1 MMDID
6 NTSDSIKDKDKIEGY
21 IQEFLSYLKFV
32 KRRADS
38 TIYEYKKILNS
49 YKKFV
54 QIYGLTRGCFLKYLE
69 EISNLSQR
77 TIKLRIVVL
86 KSFLNYLY
94 ENGEISGKKYW
105 KDANAKIPSDVPK
118 GLTESQIKVF
128 FSVIEDKFDK
138 TFYSLLLK
146 TGLRISEALWLEK
159 EQIIFYND
167 HAELVIN
174 GKGNR
179 VRYLKIS
186 KQYAEQLI
194 TFAEKN
200 TPKGAQGKKY
210 IFSNDNDVPI
220 TSRTM
225 ERRFK
230 DYVIKANNKID
241 QLRTKGYNNI
251 NYINATPHA
260 LRHTC
265 AKRLL
270 NSGKNLEE
278 VRYIL
283 GHTTISTT
291 GIYVRSD
298 SHSSVLDQI

>member
-1 MMDID
+1 
-6 NTSDSIKDKDKIEGY
+6 
-21 IQEFLSYLKFV
+21 
-32 KRRADS
+32 
-38 TIYEYKKILNS
+38 LNN

-146 TGLRISEALWLEK
+146 TGLRISEALSLEK
-159 EQIIFYND
+159 EHIIFYDD

-186 KQYAEQLI
+186 KQYAEQLV
-194 TFAEKN
+194 TFAN
-200 TPKGAQGKKY
+200 GKKY

-225 ERRFK
+225 ERRFQ
-230 DYVIKANNKID
+230 DYVIKANKKID
-241 QLRTKGYNNI
+241 QIRVSGYNNI

>member
-21 IQEFLSYLKFV
+21 IPEFLSYLKFV

-38 TIYEYKKILNS
+38 TIYEYKKILKS

-146 TGLRISEALWLEK
+146 TGLRISEALSLEK
-159 EQIIFYND
+159 EQIIFYDD

-186 KQYAEQLI
+186 KQYAEQLV
-194 TFAEKN
+194 TFAN
-200 TPKGAQGKKY
+200 GKKY

-225 ERRFK
+225 ERRFQ
-230 DYVIKANNKID
+230 DYVIKANKKID
-241 QLRTKGYNNI
+241 QMRVSGYNNI

>member
-77 TIKLRIVVL
+77 TIKLRIVVI

-94 ENGEISGKKYW
+94 ENDEISGKKYW

-118 GLTESQIKVF
+118 GLTENQIKVF

-146 TGLRISEALWLEK
+146 TGLRISEALSLEK
-159 EQIIFYND
+159 EHIIFYND

-186 KQYAEQLI
+186 KQYAEQLV
-194 TFAEKN
+194 TFAN
-200 TPKGAQGKKY
+200 GKKY
-210 IFSNDNDVPI
+210 IFSNGNDVPI

-225 ERRFK
+225 ERRFQ
-230 DYVIKANNKID
+230 DYVIKANKKID
-241 QLRTKGYNNI
+241 QLRINGYNNI

-298 SHSSVLDQI
+298 SHSSLLDKMSTTG

>member
-21 IQEFLSYLKFV
+21 ISEFLSYLKFV

-38 TIYEYKKILNS
+38 TIYEYKKILNN

-105 KDANAKIPSDVPK
+105 KDASAKIPSDVPK

-146 TGLRISEALWLEK
+146 TGLRISEALSLEK
-159 EQIIFYND
+159 EHIIFYDN

-186 KQYAEQLI
+186 KQYAEQLV
-194 TFAEKN
+194 TFAN
-200 TPKGAQGKKY
+200 GKKY

-225 ERRFK
+225 ERRFQ
-230 DYVIKANNKID
+230 DYVIKANKKID
-241 QLRTKGYNNI
+241 QIRVSGYNNI

-298 SHSSVLDQI
+298 SHNSVLDQI

>member
-21 IQEFLSYLKFV
+21 ISEFLSYLKFV

-38 TIYEYKKILNS
+38 TIYEYKKILNN

-94 ENGEISGKKYW
+94 ENGGISGKKYW

-146 TGLRISEALWLEK
+146 TGLRISEALSLEK
-159 EQIIFYND
+159 EHIIFYDD

-186 KQYAEQLI
+186 KQYAEQLV
-194 TFAEKN
+194 TFAN
-200 TPKGAQGKKY
+200 GKKY

-225 ERRFK
+225 ERRFQ
-230 DYVIKANNKID
+230 DYVIKANKKID
-241 QLRTKGYNNI
+241 QIRVSGYNNI

-298 SHSSVLDQI
+298 SHNSVLDQI

>member
-1 MMDID
+1 MRDI
-6 NTSDSIKDKDKIEGY
+6 NSTLDSIKDKDKIEGY
-21 IQEFLSYLKFV
+21 ISEFLSYLKFV

-38 TIYEYKKILNS
+38 TIYEYKKILNR

-54 QIYGLTRGCFLKYLE
+54 QMYGLTKGCFLKYLE

-105 KDANAKIPSDVPK
+105 KDASAKIPSDVPK
-118 GLTESQIKVF
+118 GLTEDQIKVF
-128 FSVIEDKFDK
+128 FSVIEDIFDR
-138 TFYSLLLK
+138 TFFSLLLK
-146 TGLRISEALWLEK
+146 VGLRISEALYLEK
-159 EQIIFYND
+159 EHIIFYND

-186 KQYAEQLI
+186 KQYAEQLVN
-194 TFAEKN
+194 FSN
-200 TPKGAQGKKY
+200 GKKY
-210 IFSNDNDVPI
+210 LFSNNNVPI

-230 DYVIKANNKID
+230 DYVIKANKKID
-241 QLRTKGYNNI
+241 RLRVNGYNNI

-298 SHSSVLDQI
+298 SHSSLLDKI

>member
-21 IQEFLSYLKFV
+21 ISEFLSYLKFV

-38 TIYEYKKILNS
+38 TIYEYKKILNG
-49 YKKFV
+49 YKRFV
-54 QIYGLTRGCFLKYLE
+54 QKYGLTRGCFLKYLE

-146 TGLRISEALWLEK
+146 TGLRISEALSLEK
-159 EQIIFYND
+159 EHIIFYDD

-186 KQYAEQLI
+186 KQYAEQLV
-194 TFAEKN
+194 TFAN
-200 TPKGAQGKKY
+200 GKKY

-225 ERRFK
+225 ERRFQ
-230 DYVIKANNKID
+230 DYVIKANKKID
-241 QLRTKGYNNI
+241 QIRVSGYNNI

-298 SHSSVLDQI
+298 SHNSVLDQI

>member
-21 IQEFLSYLKFV
+21 ISEFLSYLKFV

-38 TIYEYKKILNS
+38 TIYEYKKILNN

-146 TGLRISEALWLEK
+146 TGLRISEALSLEK
-159 EQIIFYND
+159 EHIIFYDD

-186 KQYAEQLI
+186 KQYAEQLV
-194 TFAEKN
+194 TFAN
-200 TPKGAQGKKY
+200 GKKY

-225 ERRFK
+225 ERRFQ
-230 DYVIKANNKID
+230 DYVIKANKKID
-241 QLRTKGYNNI
+241 QIRVSGYNNI
-251 NYINATPHA
+251 NYINGTPHA

>member
-21 IQEFLSYLKFV
+21 ISEFLSYLKFV

-38 TIYEYKKILNS
+38 TIYEYKKILKS

-146 TGLRISEALWLEK
+146 TGLRISEALSLEK
-159 EQIIFYND
+159 EHIIFYDD

-194 TFAEKN
+194 TFSN
-200 TPKGAQGKKY
+200 GKKY
-210 IFSNDNDVPI
+210 IFSNNNDVPI

-225 ERRFK
+225 ERRFQ
-230 DYVIKANNKID
+230 DYVIKANKKID
-241 QLRTKGYNNI
+241 QIRVSGYNNI

>member
-1 MMDID
+1 
-6 NTSDSIKDKDKIEGY
+6 
-21 IQEFLSYLKFV
+21 
-32 KRRADS
+32 
-38 TIYEYKKILNS
+38 
-49 YKKFV
+49 
-54 QIYGLTRGCFLKYLE
+54 
-69 EISNLSQR
+69 
-77 TIKLRIVVL
+77 
-86 KSFLNYLY
+86 
-94 ENGEISGKKYW
+94 
-105 KDANAKIPSDVPK
+105 
-118 GLTESQIKVF
+118 LTESQIKVF

-146 TGLRISEALWLEK
+146 TGLRISEALSLEK
-159 EQIIFYND
+159 EQIIFYDD

-186 KQYAEQLI
+186 KQYAEQLV
-194 TFAEKN
+194 TFAN
-200 TPKGAQGKKY
+200 GKKY

-225 ERRFK
+225 ERRFQ
-230 DYVIKANNKID
+230 DYVIKANKKID
-241 QLRTKGYNNI
+241 QMRVSGYNNI

>member
-21 IQEFLSYLKFV
+21 ISEFLSYLKFV
-32 KRRADS
+32 KRRTDS
-38 TIYEYKKILNS
+38 TIYEYKKILNG
-49 YKKFV
+49 YKKFA
-54 QIYGLTRGCFLKYLE
+54 QKYGFTRGCFLKYLE

-77 TIKLRIVVL
+77 TIKLRIVVI

-94 ENGEISGKKYW
+94 ENDEISGKKYW

-118 GLTESQIKVF
+118 GLTENQIKVF
-128 FSVIEDKFDK
+128 FSVIEDKFDE

-146 TGLRISEALWLEK
+146 TGLRISEALSLEK
-159 EQIIFYND
+159 EQIIFYDD

-186 KQYAEQLI
+186 KQYAEQLV
-194 TFAEKN
+194 TFAEES
-200 TPKGAQGKKY
+200 TPNGVQGKKY
-210 IFSNDNDVPI
+210 IFSNDKDVPI

-225 ERRFK
+225 ERRFQ
-230 DYVIKANNKID
+230 DYVIKANKKID
-241 QLRTKGYNNI
+241 QLRINGYNNI

>member
-146 TGLRISEALWLEK
+146 TGLRISEALSLEK
-159 EQIIFYND
+159 EQIIFYDD

-186 KQYAEQLI
+186 KQYAEQLV
-194 TFAEKN
+194 TFAN
-200 TPKGAQGKKY
+200 GKKY

-225 ERRFK
+225 ERRFQ
-230 DYVIKANNKID
+230 DYVIKANKKID
-241 QLRTKGYNNI
+241 QMRVSGYNNI

>member
-1 MMDID
+1 LGEKTMMDID

-21 IQEFLSYLKFV
+21 ISEFLSYLKFV

-38 TIYEYKKILNS
+38 TIYEYKKILNN

-94 ENGEISGKKYW
+94 ENGGISGKKYW

-146 TGLRISEALWLEK
+146 TGLRISEALSLEK
-159 EQIIFYND
+159 EHIIFYDD

-186 KQYAEQLI
+186 KQYAEQLV
-194 TFAEKN
+194 TFAN
-200 TPKGAQGKKY
+200 GKKY

-225 ERRFK
+225 ERRFQ
-230 DYVIKANNKID
+230 DYVIKANKKID
-241 QLRTKGYNNI
+241 QIRVSGYNNI

-298 SHSSVLDQI
+298 SHNSVLDQI

>member
-21 IQEFLSYLKFV
+21 ISEFLSYLKFV

-38 TIYEYKKILNS
+38 TIYEYKKILNN

-146 TGLRISEALWLEK
+146 TGLRISEALSLEK
-159 EQIIFYND
+159 EHIIFYDD

-186 KQYAEQLI
+186 KQYAEQLV
-194 TFAEKN
+194 TFAN
-200 TPKGAQGKKY
+200 GKKY

-225 ERRFK
+225 ERRFQ
-230 DYVIKANNKID
+230 DYVIKANKKID
-241 QLRTKGYNNI
+241 QIRVSGYNNI

>member
-6 NTSDSIKDKDKIEGY
+6 NTTNSIKDKDKIEGY
-21 IQEFLSYLKFV
+21 ISEFLSYLKFV

-38 TIYEYKKILNS
+38 TIYEYKKILNN

-146 TGLRISEALWLEK
+146 TGLRISEALSLEK
-159 EQIIFYND
+159 EHIIFYDD

-186 KQYAEQLI
+186 KQYAEQLV
-194 TFAEKN
+194 TFAN
-200 TPKGAQGKKY
+200 GKKY

-225 ERRFK
+225 ERRFQ
-230 DYVIKANNKID
+230 DYVIKANKKID
-241 QLRTKGYNNI
+241 QLRINGYNNI

>member
-21 IQEFLSYLKFV
+21 ISEFLSYLKFV

-38 TIYEYKKILNS
+38 TIYEYKKILNN

-146 TGLRISEALWLEK
+146 TGLRISEALSLEK
-159 EQIIFYND
+159 EHIIFYDD

-186 KQYAEQLI
+186 KQYAEQLV
-194 TFAEKN
+194 TFAN
-200 TPKGAQGKKY
+200 GKKY

-225 ERRFK
+225 ERRFQ
-230 DYVIKANNKID
+230 DYVIKANKKID
-241 QLRTKGYNNI
+241 QLRINGYNNI

>member
-1 MMDID
+1 LGEKTMMDID

-146 TGLRISEALWLEK
+146 TGLRISEALSLEK
-159 EQIIFYND
+159 EHIIFYDD

-194 TFAEKN
+194 TFSN
-200 TPKGAQGKKY
+200 GKKY
-210 IFSNDNDVPI
+210 IFSNNNDVPI

-225 ERRFK
+225 ERRFQ
-230 DYVIKANNKID
+230 DYVIKANKKID
-241 QLRTKGYNNI
+241 QIRVSGYNNI